1 MSDALDRAVAR
12 IEFKDLA
19 GQQVF
24 FDTKFVVNTKD
35 PAFIGN
41 LKGLGY
47 VNAEYVISSL
57 RQQMVAADLRL
68 VDKIEDADFVVEA
81 RLGAVGVDN
90 NEVVY
95 GLPANNGLS
104 GAASLVTNG
113 TPIPA
118 IPELSVARKIVQV
131 GAAKIGVFAYNRR
144 TREPVWQAGI
154 SQATSNANDT
164 WVLGVGPFQ
173 QGTIYRGS
181 LFAGT
186 KLQVP
191 AIRIA
196 DDEPAALASDLD
208 PMRGYAEEMHFTRPV
223 PKDVNVKPAGFYQSA
238 NEQLPAESSG
248 TQAGSGAA
256 APAAAAGNAGP
267 GSAPGVGGT
276 KGSTGAGRDPPPV
289 STSPKS

>member
-164 WVLGVGPFQ
+164 WVLGVGPFSKEPS
-173 QGTIYRGS
+173 IAARCSPARNSRYPRSGS
-181 LFAGT
+181 RTTSRPHWPVTWTQCVA
-186 KLQVP
+186 
-191 AIRIA
+191 
-196 DDEPAALASDLD
+196 
-208 PMRGYAEEMHFTRPV
+208 TR
-223 PKDVNVKPAGFYQSA
+223 KKC
-238 NEQLPAESSG
+238 
-248 TQAGSGAA
+248 
-256 APAAAAGNAGP
+256 
-267 GSAPGVGGT
+267 
-276 KGSTGAGRDPPPV
+276 
-289 STSPKS
+289 TSLVRSQRT